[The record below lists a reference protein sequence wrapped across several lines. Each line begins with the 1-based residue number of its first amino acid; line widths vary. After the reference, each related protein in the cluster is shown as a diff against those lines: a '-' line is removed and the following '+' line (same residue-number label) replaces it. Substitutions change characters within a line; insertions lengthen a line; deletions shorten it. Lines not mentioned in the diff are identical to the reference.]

1 MMNNKEEF
9 KFLFIE
15 RLWNVAHANEEL
27 SINSFIHEMELPE
40 LNENLFK
47 YCDKNCRGILNLSVK
62 SFIDYS
68 RLILDHIEKFAH

>member
-1 MMNNKEEF
+1 MSDEEEF

-15 RLWNVAHANEEL
+15 RLWNVAHANEKL
-27 SINSFIHEMELPE
+27 SINSFIHEMELPG

-62 SFIDYS
+62 SFMDYGW
-68 RLILDHIEKFAH
+68 LIPDHI